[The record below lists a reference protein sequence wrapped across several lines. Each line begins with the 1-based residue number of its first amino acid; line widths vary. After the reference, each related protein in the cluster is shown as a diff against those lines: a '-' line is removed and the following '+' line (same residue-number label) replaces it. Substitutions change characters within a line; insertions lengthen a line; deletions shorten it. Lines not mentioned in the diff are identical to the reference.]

1 MAYVVTEHCIRCKYM
16 ECVELCPVDCFR
28 EGENM
33 LVIDPESC
41 IDCGVC
47 EGECPAEA
55 IQPGNLAQGE
65 PWGELNAKYAKL
77 WPTLTTRGKPPA
89 DAEKFDGTDNK
100 FESYF
105 SAEAGRGD

>member
-1 MAYVVTEHCIRCKYM
+1 MAYVVTQACIRCKYM
-16 ECVELCPVDCFR
+16 ECVEVCPVDCFR

-55 IQPGNLAQGE
+55 IE
-65 PWGELNAKYAKL
+65 PDAMAGSEQWGALNAKYAQL
-77 WPTLTTRGKPPA
+77 WPTITVRGQPPA
-89 DAEKFDGTDNK
+89 DAEHFEATDNK
-100 FESYF
+100 FEQYF
-105 SAEAGRGD
+105 SSEPGAGD